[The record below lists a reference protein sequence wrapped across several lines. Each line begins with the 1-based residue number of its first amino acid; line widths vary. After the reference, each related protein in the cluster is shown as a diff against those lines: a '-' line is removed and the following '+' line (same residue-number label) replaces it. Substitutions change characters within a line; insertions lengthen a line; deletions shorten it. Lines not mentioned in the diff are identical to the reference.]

1 MNLSDFLAQYT
12 FWIALLII
20 IVFVFWIVYT
30 AYQARN
36 KPEESKEKKSPF
48 AALGEF
54 ASNMQKS
61 QSNADPDEFM
71 PKGLVEKD
79 DGKDVFSTD
88 FSKFKNKGL

>member
-1 MNLSDFLAQYT
+1 MNYT
-12 FWIALLII
+12 FWIAVLII
-20 IVFVFWIVYT
+20 AAFIGYWAYNFVKT
-30 AYQARN
+30 M
-36 KPEESKEKKSPF
+36 KEPENSNPEKKKSPF

-71 PKGLVEKD
+71 PKGLAEKD
-79 DGKDVFSTD
+79 DGKDTFSTD